1 MPPPLAD
8 PEPFFDLGK
17 SPLLELSLLLRDL
30 VAFFLVA
37 LQHPTSS
44 LDDYLDLHSCRDR
57 TLDPLENC
65 LSLTL

>member
-37 LQHPTSS
+37 PAAP
-44 LDDYLDLHSCRDR
+44 DLFPRR
-57 TLDPLENC
+57 LPRPA
-65 LSLTL
+65 